1 MGIYNLFLKY
11 IYDFDCPYYMFKYV
25 FMNVKIE
32 QTWKIRRM
40 RRSWVRVGLSG
51 NGKIVRHD
59 SLDVVS

>member
-11 IYDFDCPYYMFKYV
+11 TYDFDCPYYMFKYV

-40 RRSWVRVGLSG
+40 RRSWVRVDLSG